1 MGTTSRTDKKPLT
14 FEDMRIANTVLKFA
28 KRDFDRSEVQ
38 EDFKRWKEEQTAKK
52 AKEGNR

>member
-1 MGTTSRTDKKPLT
+1 MEDGHGDNKQNR

>member
-1 MGTTSRTDKKPLT
+1 MGTTSRTAKKPLT

-28 KRDFDRSEVQ
+28 NRDFDRSEVQ